1 MKRYISFLGVFLFCC
16 LFFTGCSLKKAD
28 ESKVLECSSSN
39 TVGSTSTEEVYK
51 VYFRDDKVDKFSLI
65 ISVTLNEPDN
75 VTRDNLE
82 SDVDSAFESYK
93 NRRGISYSS
102 DLNDNGFN
110 VRMDINYNELRE
122 DDKTSINIINAE
134 NSYDEI
140 KLELENNSF
149 ICK

>member
-1 MKRYISFLGVFLFCC
+1 MKRYISFLGVSLFCC
-16 LFFTGCSLKKAD
+16 LFFTGCSLKKED
-28 ESKVLECSSSN
+28 NSKVLECSSSN

-51 VYFRDDKVDKFSLI
+51 VYFRDDKVDKVSLN

-82 SDVDSAFESYK
+82 SDVDSAFGDYK
-93 NRRGISYSS
+93 NRKGVSYSS
-102 DLNDNGFN
+102 DVNDNGFN
-110 VRMDINYNELRE
+110 IKMDINYNQLSE

-134 NSYDEI
+134 NSYDEV

-149 ICK
+149 LCK

>member
-1 MKRYISFLGVFLFCC
+1 MKHYMSFLGVFLLCC
-16 LFFTGCSLKKAD
+16 LLLVGCGLKKSD
-28 ESKVLECSSSN
+28 SSTVLECSSSN

-51 VYFRDDKVDKFSLI
+51 IYFLDDKVDKVSLN

-82 SDVDSAFESYK
+82 SDVDSAFEDYK
-93 NRRGISYSS
+93 NKKGVSYSS
-102 DLNDNGFN
+102 DVNDNGFN
-110 VRMDINYNELRE
+110 IKMDINYNELSE

-134 NSYDEI
+134 NSYDEV

-149 ICK
+149 LCK